1 MIKKSEKLTDREFRT
16 SLKAFDEQLLSPT
29 VHIPIVLTVD
39 GVILSITRLTKI
51 IYVQHKTIVWRHNIY
66 VKAPKGPSISA
77 AMWLP
82 AYFPIY

>member
-16 SLKAFDEQLLSPT
+16 SLKASVDEQLLSPT

-51 IYVQHKTIVWRHNIY
+51 IYVQHKTIV
-66 VKAPKGPSISA
+66 
-77 AMWLP
+77 
-82 AYFPIY
+82 